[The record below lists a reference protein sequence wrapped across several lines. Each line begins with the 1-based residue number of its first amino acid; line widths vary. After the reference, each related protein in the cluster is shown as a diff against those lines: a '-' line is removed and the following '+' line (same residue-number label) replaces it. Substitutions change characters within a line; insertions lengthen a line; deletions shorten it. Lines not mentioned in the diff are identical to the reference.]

1 MPALADPEF
10 AAGIRRHAE
19 NLVRRSR
26 GLPGTPIFL
35 CFFCLFRLDWLIG
48 CVDGEEPTAAR
59 VNGGR
64 EEWTRRNGVPH
75 DEAQRD
81 EGMEISDG

>member
-1 MPALADPEF
+1 M
-10 AAGIRRHAE
+10 
-19 NLVRRSR
+19 
-26 GLPGTPIFL
+26 
-35 CFFCLFRLDWLIG
+35 FFCLFRLDWLIG
-48 CVDGEEPTAAR
+48 CVDGEEQVAAR